1 MTLSCRDQPASLF
14 IHAIEGHHRTPKA
27 PANLRAP
34 WRGYFRLSRTI
45 ATILL
50 SYACLQTLSSYL
62 GVFYLVCKRLECDNY

>member
-1 MTLSCRDQPASLF
+1 M
-14 IHAIEGHHRTPKA
+14 
-27 PANLRAP
+27 
-34 WRGYFRLSRTI
+34 LSRTI